1 MKYFKLVLSLCI
13 LSACLS
19 ANAQNGDFKMPFDPR
34 FHMILETKVGS
45 YHYSRGGFGVNFV
58 LEREMN
64 KYLAWDVL
72 SVDFSAPW
80 NCDLVNIG
88 IKTGLRGF
96 SPRFWEKQM
105 RAYTS
110 FALGYD
116 CGIITTK
123 IGPITDRAGH
133 GFALSCGAGF
143 QFREKIFVGYDFEY
157 STAEIDKGRFGVAHY
172 AKIGYKF

>member
-1 MKYFKLVLSLCI
+1 
-13 LSACLS
+13 
-19 ANAQNGDFKMPFDPR
+19 MPFDPR
-34 FHMILETKVGS
+34 FHFILETKVGS
-45 YHYSRGGFGVNFV
+45 YHYSRGGFGVNLV

-64 KYLAWDVL
+64 KYLAWDVF

-96 SPRFWEKQM
+96 SPRFWEDQM

-123 IGPITDRAGH
+123 ISPITDRAGH
-133 GFALSCGAGF
+133 GFAFSCGAGF
-143 QFREKIFVGYDFEY
+143 QFREKIFVGYDLEY
-157 STAEIDKGRFGVAHY
+157 STSEIDKGRFGIAHY